1 LASRERGEGSLK
13 DARLDAEV
21 ERQLAVMREG
31 AETFVG
37 EEELRARLRE
47 SIGLRRP
54 LRVKLGMDPSAPDLH
69 LGHTLVLRK
78 LERFQGLG
86 HTPIFLI
93 GDFTARIGD
102 PSGRSKTRPAL
113 DAEAVRRNAATYVAQ
128 VGRVLDVAR
137 AEIRQ
142 NTEWMDAMT
151 PADFVRLCSK
161 YTVARMLERDDFAKR
176 FAAGIP
182 IAVHEFLYPLVQ
194 AYDSVALR
202 ADVELGGTDQ
212 TFNLLLAREIQR
224 DYAQPSQAVITH
236 PLLVGTDGVE
246 KMSKSLGNVIGISEP
261 PEEIFGKV
269 MSISDALML
278 RWFDLL
284 GFGEWE
290 DLRAARDAVA
300 AGGGDPLA
308 LKREMARR
316 LVARCHDA
324 GAAERA
330 AEHFARVV
338 QRKEVP
344 EVAEVRLGLAGGAG
358 LGLLDLLRR
367 LELVKSNAEGR
378 RLIEQGGLRVDGGK
392 ESDPARRLGPGRYL
406 LQVGKRRYARVHLE
420 P

>member
-1 LASRERGEGSLK
+1 V
-13 DARLDAEV
+13 DLDAEV

-31 AETFVG
+31 AEAFVG
-37 EEELRARLRE
+37 EEELRPRLRE
-47 SIGLRRP
+47 ALAGGRG

-69 LGHTLVLRK
+69 LGHSLVLRK
-78 LERFQGLG
+78 LERFQSLG
-86 HTPIFLI
+86 HVPIFLV

-128 VGRVLDVAR
+128 VGRVLDVGC

-151 PADFVRLCSK
+151 PADLVRLCSK

-224 DYAQPSQAVITH
+224 DYDQPAQAVITH

-246 KMSKSLGNVIGISEP
+246 KMSKSLGNTVGIAEP
-261 PEEIFGKV
+261 AEEIYGKV
-269 MSISDALML
+269 MSISDALLL
-278 RWFDLL
+278 RWFELL
-284 GFGEWE
+284 SFGEWE
-290 DLRAARDAVA
+290 DLRGARDAVA
-300 AGGGDPLA
+300 SGAGDPFA
-308 LKREMARR
+308 LKREVARR

-324 GAAERA
+324 DAAGRA
-330 AEHFARVV
+330 EQHFTRVV
-338 QRKEVP
+338 QRKELP
-344 EVAEVRLGLAGGAG
+344 EEIAEARLGLGGEPG
-358 LGLLDLLRR
+358 MGLLDLLRR
-367 LELVKSNAEGR
+367 LELARSNAEAR
-378 RLIEQGGLRVDGGK
+378 RLIEQGGLRVDGAR
-392 ESDPARRLGPGRYL
+392 EADPARRLGPGRYL
-406 LQVGKRRYARVHLE
+406 LQVGKRRFARVQLD

>member
-1 LASRERGEGSLK
+1 MRG
-13 DARLDAEV
+13 ARLDAEL

-37 EEELRARLRE
+37 EEQLRTRLRE
-47 SIGLRRP
+47 AIAGGPP

-78 LERFQGLG
+78 LERFQSLG
-86 HTPIFLI
+86 HTPIFLV

-137 AEIRQ
+137 VEIRQ

-151 PADFVRLCSK
+151 PADLVRLCSR

-176 FAAGIP
+176 FAAGIS

-224 DYAQPSQAVITH
+224 DYGQPSQAVITH

-246 KMSKSLGNVIGISEP
+246 KMSKSLGNTIGIAEP
-261 PEEIFGKV
+261 PEEIYGKV
-269 MSISDALML
+269 LSVSDALML

-284 GFGEWE
+284 AFGEWE
-290 DLRAARDAVA
+290 DLRGAREAVA
-300 AGGGDPLA
+300 ARGGDPLA
-308 LKREMARR
+308 LKQAMARR
-316 LVARCHDA
+316 LVARFHGA
-324 GAAERA
+324 AAAERA

-338 QRKEVP
+338 QRKELP
-344 EVAEVRLGLAGGAG
+344 EEIAEVRLALGGEVAI
-358 LGLLDLLRR
+358 GLLDLLRR
-367 LELVKSNAEGR
+367 LELAKSNAEAR
-378 RLIEQGGLRVDGGK
+378 RLIEQGGLRVDGAK

-406 LQVGKRRYARVHLE
+406 LQAGKRRLARVQLE

>member
-1 LASRERGEGSLK
+1 LK
-13 DARLDAEV
+13 GARLDAEL
-21 ERQLAVMREG
+21 ERQLAWIREG

-37 EEELRARLRE
+37 EEALRGRLRDA
-47 SIGLRRP
+47 IAGGPP

-78 LERFQGLG
+78 LERFQSLG

-113 DAEAVRRNAATYVAQ
+113 DAEAVRRNAETYVAQ
-128 VGRVLDVAR
+128 VGRVLDVGR

-151 PADFVRLCSK
+151 PADLVRLCSK

-176 FAAGIP
+176 FATGIP

-224 DYAQPSQAVITH
+224 DYGQPSQAVITH

-246 KMSKSLGNVIGISEP
+246 KMSKSLGNTIGIAEP

-269 MSISDALML
+269 MSVSDTLML

-290 DLRAARDAVA
+290 DLRGARDAVA

-308 LKREMARR
+308 LKQAMARR
-316 LVARCHDA
+316 LVARFHGA
-324 GAAERA
+324 AAAERA
-330 AEHFARVV
+330 AEHFGRVV
-338 QRKEVP
+338 QRKELP
-344 EVAEVRLGLAGGAG
+344 EEIAEVRLALGGEAGI
-358 LGLLDLLRR
+358 GLLDLLRR
-367 LELVKSNAEGR
+367 LELAKSNGEAR
-378 RLIEQGGLRVDGGK
+378 RLIEQGGLRVDGAK
-392 ESDPARRLGPGRYL
+392 ESDPGRRLGPGRFL
-406 LQVGKRRYARVHLE
+406 LQLGKRRLARVQLD